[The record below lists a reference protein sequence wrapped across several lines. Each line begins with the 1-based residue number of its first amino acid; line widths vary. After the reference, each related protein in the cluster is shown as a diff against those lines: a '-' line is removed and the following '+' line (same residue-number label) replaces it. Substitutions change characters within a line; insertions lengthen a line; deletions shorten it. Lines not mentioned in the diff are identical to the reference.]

1 METPDEKGNSG
12 NTPVTRSQLAFVL
25 ALCFALW
32 CFVTLRDEGRISRLE
47 DRTRALEEQ
56 NKARAQEY
64 AEVLAGIK
72 GLKKQFE
79 GLGKDFDRLHN
90 DIEIVKK
97 ADP

>member
-1 METPDEKGNSG
+1 METPAEKGNSG
-12 NTPVTRSQLAFVL
+12 NMLVTRSQLALVL

-72 GLKKQFE
+72 SLHS
-79 GLGKDFDRLHN
+79 DFDRLHS